1 MGWYIQVAFFFYFD
15 IMSYISYLDYQ
26 PEYKMLQET
35 YYTKK
40 KGTMINMIKHIHVF
54 YSFILDIFAN
64 MEHTIQDL
72 RDLEAKFDR
81 TKENFQGHLATDY
94 SELCRGL
101 MNKRNRL
108 DREKASFEASTD
120 HKAHGKSVTHNMHTI
135 HSPNPFRYN
144 HFPAYWQD

>member
-1 MGWYIQVAFFFYFD
+1 
-15 IMSYISYLDYQ
+15 
-26 PEYKMLQET
+26 
-35 YYTKK
+35 
-40 KGTMINMIKHIHVF
+40 
-54 YSFILDIFAN
+54 

-120 HKAHGKSVTHNMHTI
+120 HKAHGKSVVIHNMHTI

-144 HFPAYWQD
+144 HFSTY

>member
-1 MGWYIQVAFFFYFD
+1 
-15 IMSYISYLDYQ
+15 
-26 PEYKMLQET
+26 MLQET

-40 KGTMINMIKHIHVF
+40 K
-54 YSFILDIFAN
+54 DIFAN

-72 RDLEAKFDR
+72 RELEAKFDR

-120 HKAHGKSVTHNMHTI
+120 HKAHGKWVTHTHKTRTRSTHQPSCI
-135 HSPNPFRYN
+135 IFYL
-144 HFPAYWQD
+144 

>member
-1 MGWYIQVAFFFYFD
+1 
-15 IMSYISYLDYQ
+15 
-26 PEYKMLQET
+26 
-35 YYTKK
+35 
-40 KGTMINMIKHIHVF
+40 
-54 YSFILDIFAN
+54 

-72 RDLEAKFDR
+72 RELEAKFDR

-120 HKAHGKSVTHNMHTI
+120 HKAHGKRVTQNLHTV
-135 HSPNPFRYN
+135 HPSTNPVHIIFYLGTTTFQQTDKIKLNIGGEVYQVNRYN
-144 HFPAYWQD
+144 LGTSCVCAVYV